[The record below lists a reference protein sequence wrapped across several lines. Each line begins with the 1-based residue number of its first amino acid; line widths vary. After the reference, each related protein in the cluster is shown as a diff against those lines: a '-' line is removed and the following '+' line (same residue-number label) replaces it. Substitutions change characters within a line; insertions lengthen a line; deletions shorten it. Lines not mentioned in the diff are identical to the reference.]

1 MMYTVANQKTIIVNK
16 QNCDRE
22 NPYALFNINA
32 LQTAMQVLKGEA
44 FKLWVYINKNREGH
58 RIALSAVDA
67 LSWGIGSKSSYNRAV
82 KTLLENGYLVKVGK
96 NLYNYYEMPQNEY
109 RNNK

>member
-1 MMYTVANQKTIIVNK
+1 MMYTVANQKIIIVNK
-16 QNCDRE
+16 QNSDRE

-82 KTLLENGYLVKVGK
+82 KTLLENGYLVKVGN